1 MGRASPGQ
9 TYYVIARNGSLR
21 RSSYVR
27 LVLFSIFASSF
38 VLITSLVVQRLIY
51 DDWLHQTGSLRIVG
65 TCIAAALT
73 FVFVFRWLQA
83 EAQRRSEMLQRFE
96 TIARMNDRIRNALQ
110 VIECTTYASAPQATE
125 HVKTAV
131 EAIDEAL
138 RGVIEAAAPS
148 SVPAMP
154 PRSARDTLSSKR
166 TSASGR

>member
-9 TYYVIARNGSLR
+9 TYHVIARNGSLR

-38 VLITSLVVQRLIY
+38 VLITSLVVQWLIY

-131 EAIDEAL
+131 EALKAGAFEYLAKPLDIEELKILRFPNEIENGID
-138 RGVIEAAAPS
+138 RIC
-148 SVPAMP
+148 VP
-154 PRSARDTLSSKR
+154 RK
-166 TSASGR
+166 